1 MARMFRKIA
10 FSAAVLSASG
20 FGASAQ
26 TAMTR
31 ANLINDI
38 NTYIT
43 TNGIGAITGA
53 ILNRRLANMSAS
65 MITQLDVT
73 NPFSYPPTIPLTG
86 IMYANGSSAV
96 SSLVVGAGLT
106 TAVVA
111 GNTNLMLAPPTTVNL
126 GGVKSSTPSTS
137 VMSGIDTTGAPQF
150 YVVGAGLAI
159 NNVPTTPSS
168 VFSCALM
175 PALTGAVT
183 SSLGSCNTSLAGLG
197 VGVQAALGQTATGS
211 GGFALSTSPIIS
223 GLTTTGTLGVNG
235 MIAMPSSTS
244 GYSPTPNYATQGI
257 ANTQILGVL
266 GSVSTPT
273 PNTSALVVLQ
283 KNSNLNTA
291 GIDPTT
297 YTSCRKTTTGSN
309 VSCTAGFFE
318 GVDTAGGTT
327 TFVEGLR
334 THGLVYGGTLGSS
347 YGAILSGQSA
357 SPATTTSYIIGA
369 EGEVLNNLSGDG
381 NAPVFSSFNRDKF
394 KASFVAS
401 CNGTYKCDVGF
412 VTNPYNH
419 VAARTGFLVGAGSVD
434 DTGFAIGAGASMA
447 TGIDLTQG
455 TYSSAPIS
463 IPNNAPLRIMNAAAS
478 SRLNTMF
485 ADTSNRLVLGTDE
498 ASIIL
503 ATPVNA
509 PALPTSAGSGGIYVC
524 VDTSGNF
531 YKKSSCP

>member
-1 MARMFRKIA
+1 MRLMKPIA
-10 FSAAVLSASG
+10 AAILIAALDPFGKAGAQSLGDPHFQSQTLDVPPVIVGLNGFLNYSSG
-20 FGASAQ
+20 
-26 TAMTR
+26 TATPT
-31 ANLINDI
+31 I
-38 NTYIT
+38 
-43 TNGIGAITGA
+43 IGAGFA
-53 ILNRRLANMSAS
+53 L
-65 MITQLDVT
+65 
-73 NPFSYPPTIPLTG
+73 
-86 IMYANGSSAV
+86 
-96 SSLVVGAGLT
+96 
-106 TAVVA
+106 
-111 GNTNLMLAPPTTVNL
+111 
-126 GGVKSSTPSTS
+126 
-137 VMSGIDTTGAPQF
+137 
-150 YVVGAGLAI
+150 

-168 VFSCALM
+168 ILSCSLM
-175 PALTGAVT
+175 PALSGAV
-183 SSLGSCNTSLAGLG
+183 SSSAGSC
-197 VGVQAALGQTATGS
+197 ATTIGGS
-211 GGFALSTSPIIS
+211 VF
-223 GLTTTGTLGVNG
+223 
-235 MIAMPSSTS
+235 TS
-244 GYSPTPNYATQGI
+244 GSVSAYSPTPNYAAQGI
-257 ANTQILGVL
+257 ANTQFLGAL
-266 GSVSTPT
+266 GSVSSPT
-273 PNTSALVVLQ
+273 AATSAVMVLQ

-291 GIDPTT
+291 GIDPTS
-297 YTSCRKTTTGSN
+297 YTSCRKTTTGAS

-419 VAARTGFLVGAGSVD
+419 VAARTGFLIGAGSVD
-434 DTGFAIGAGASMA
+434 DTGFAIGVGASMA

-503 ATPVNA
+503 ATPVSA

-524 VDTSGNF
+524 VDTSGNL
-531 YKKSSCP
+531 YKKSACP